1 MFAGVSPPDG
11 NKLNPLSF
19 SARGGG
25 EVDRQVK
32 QKKKGGWS
40 GGEGEAGVERG
51 GGKGCREAKIAPRNV
66 ARLKRKKVRHG
77 GKGEEAGRQ

>member
-1 MFAGVSPPDG
+1 M
-11 NKLNPLSF
+11 
-19 SARGGG
+19 
-25 EVDRQVK
+25 K

-51 GGKGCREAKIAPRNV
+51 GRKGCREAKIAPRNV